1 MNLEAAEEYFNKSL
15 ELLSK
20 GDPAVP
26 QNSAQLMKFNALS
39 GLSKIKT
46 STHTFIILIRLKTS
60 AANGRQSEALEMIEE
75 CLKVSKENNWK
86 VQEAHCL
93 AEKVQ
98 KDLYWNNSNIVV

>member
-46 STHTFIILIRLKTS
+46 STHLSSFLFVLTQLS
-60 AANGRQSEALEMIEE
+60 ANGKQSEALEMIEE

-93 AEKVQ
+93 AEKV
-98 KDLYWNNSNIVV
+98 